1 MDKQGLYPMK
11 LSIAPIIMV
20 ERPPARDGTLA
31 VLQLS
36 NQSRGCVCVLD
47 LDGGFLDDRGVSG
60 RRFK

>member
-1 MDKQGLYPMK
+1 MK